1 MCCNQKYKG
10 KPENF
15 KACKDRPGLVT
26 FENPVFYRGQKTA
39 PPSHNKLQF
48 VYARKHRPFLA
59 GEYHPVDFFLFAAH
73 HNLNSNVGLI
83 MHPAGNSSDFFH
95 PTNGPAPIPNSL
107 NPAVNL
113 YKNFLNHT
121 FLLRFQKVLNLFKFG
136 LQLPAFFLGFFIN
149 APVFCL
155 PELFQKR
162 CLVNF
167 FRIQMPF
174 NQSRRQ

>member
-73 HNLNSNVGLI
+73 HNFNSTVGLI
-83 MHPAGNSSDFFH
+83 MHPAGNSSDFFR

-113 YKNFLNHT
+113 YKTSLII
-121 FLLRFQKVLNLFKFG
+121 LFYFVFKKSSISSSS
-136 LQLPAFFLGFFIN
+136 AFS
-149 APVFCL
+149 
-155 PELFQKR
+155 
-162 CLVNF
+162 
-167 FRIQMPF
+167 
-174 NQSRRQ
+174 SRRFSSASSSMPQFSACQSSSKNAAS